1 MNGGELWGQEEQ
13 HKNTQMGRHP
23 PRKAETLS
31 SQPYWTW
38 NGNEAASPTE
48 PPPRPR
54 TEPGLQRRD
63 KQKER

>member
-1 MNGGELWGQEEQ
+1 MNGGELWGQEEE

-38 NGNEAASPTE
+38 SGNEAASPTE
-48 PPPRPR
+48 PTPLPPH
-54 TEPGLQRRD
+54 
-63 KQKER
+63 